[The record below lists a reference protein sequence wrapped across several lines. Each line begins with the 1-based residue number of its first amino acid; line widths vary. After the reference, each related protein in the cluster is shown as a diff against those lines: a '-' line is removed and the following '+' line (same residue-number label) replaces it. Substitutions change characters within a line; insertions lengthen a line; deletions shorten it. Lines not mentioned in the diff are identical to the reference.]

1 VALIVDLNGI
11 WKLTWSA
18 IEAYSGVPECKT
30 PIEAKVPGDVH
41 EDLVRAG
48 LLPEPLVG
56 INAPLHEWI
65 EHAVFSYER
74 KFSADS
80 DFDRAE
86 LVFYGLDYLA
96 DVFIDS
102 QFVGSSAN
110 AFVPHTFNVTRFI
123 RKGSVHNLM
132 VHLDTGV
139 DWGKKQEHQRYY
151 NDDNFERMFL
161 RKPQF
166 AFKWD
171 WAPRLVT
178 CGIWR
183 GVELKLYRRVAIRDV
198 ALRQILKDS
207 SAILKAKVLVE
218 AFKENDYVISFRVL
232 RNGRIWESK
241 VTTHL
246 LQGENEIEL
255 ENAVEPVER
264 WYPNGYGP
272 QALYDVS
279 VELEHGGEKLDCY
292 KTTWGFREVK
302 IKQEPIN
309 EVERTF
315 IINVNGIDVFCKGA
329 NWVPADSIVARVSN
343 EKYEALIEEA
353 IEANFNMLRIWGGG
367 IYENETFYDLCD
379 RYGIMIWHDF
389 MFACSEYP
397 DDQAWFM
404 DNVRDEAIKIVRL
417 LRNHPSIALWCGNN
431 ENDWLYGYN
440 ARGKDGKCSDFF
452 GRKIYHELLPE
463 ICKALDPDRPY
474 WPSSP
479 YGGDCPNSEICGD
492 RHAWDVSIIES
503 DLKMR
508 ADIRNYNK
516 DRGKF
521 NSEYGVLSYALPR
534 TILDY
539 TQDTNIDFTS
549 DAYKVHD
556 NFFNSG
562 HVPGNE
568 SLTDWYLKVG
578 FGEVPKD
585 ELTYIYQS
593 LAYQA
598 MGYREAISAFRIRK
612 FDCAGSLFWMYSDCW
627 GTLGWTIV
635 DYYLRRKPSFYWVRK
650 AYAPLAVFVKVEG
663 NRAQTYVVNDLL
675 QDASVHLTLEVGSLS
690 GSGTSVSEHILVPAN
705 SVRSGPAL
713 DCGPGYAFACIQQG
727 GVTISDD
734 LILTRFPS
742 EMEIPST
749 EIKACMK
756 RSDDGTDVELL
767 SHSFG
772 HFVYLDLP
780 DGAVPSDNYFNMLP
794 NRPKIVHVIGAKP
807 EEIRVCGLNVTP

>member
-1 VALIVDLNGI
+1 MALIVDLNGV
-11 WKLTWSA
+11 WKLAWNA
-18 IEAYSGVPECKT
+18 IGAHPSVPECAAS
-30 PIEAKVPGDVH
+30 IEAKVPGDVH

-56 INAPLHEWI
+56 TNAPLHEWI
-65 EHAVFSYER
+65 EHAVFRYER
-74 KFSADS
+74 EFRVDS

-86 LVFYGLDYLA
+86 LVFHGLDCLA

-102 QFVGSSAN
+102 QFVGSSSN
-110 AFVPHTFNVTRFI
+110 AFVPHTFDVTRFV
-123 RKGSVHNLM
+123 RKGAVHNLM
-132 VHLDTGV
+132 VNLDTGV
-139 DWGKKQEHQRYY
+139 DWAKKQEHERYY
-151 NDDNFERMFL
+151 NGDNFERMFL

-166 AFKWD
+166 SFKWD

-183 GVELKLYRRVAIRDV
+183 GVELRLYRYAAIRDV
-198 ALRQILKDS
+198 MLRQMFKGN
-207 SAILKAKVLVE
+207 SAMLKAKVRVE
-218 AFKENDYVISFRVL
+218 ALKEDDYILSTRIV
-232 RNGRIWESK
+232 RNGRKWESE
-241 VTTHL
+241 VATHL
-246 LQGENEIEL
+246 RQGENEIEL
-255 ENAVEPVER
+255 EVVVEPVER

-272 QALYDVS
+272 QALYDVA
-279 VELEHGGEKLDCY
+279 VELEQDGEKLDCY
-292 KTTWGFREVK
+292 ETTWGFREVR

-309 EVERTF
+309 EIERTF

-329 NWVPADSIVARVSN
+329 NWVPADSIVARVSD
-343 EKYEALIEEA
+343 EKYEALIREA

-367 IYENETFYDLCD
+367 IYEDETFYNLCD

-404 DNVRDEAIKIVRL
+404 DSVREEAIKIVRL

-431 ENDWLYGYN
+431 ENDWIYGYN
-440 ARGKDGKCSDFF
+440 ERGKDGKCSDFF
-452 GRKIYHELLPE
+452 GRRIYHELLPE
-463 ICKALDPDRPY
+463 ICATLDPERPY

-479 YGGDCPNSEICGD
+479 YGGDDPNSEICGD
-492 RHAWDVSIIES
+492 RHAWNVSILES
-503 DLKMR
+503 DLNAR

-539 TQDTNIDFTS
+539 TQDTKIDFTS
-549 DAYKVHD
+549 AAYKVHD

-562 HVPGNE
+562 NVPGDE

-578 FGEVPKD
+578 FGKVPKD

-612 FDCAGSLFWMYSDCW
+612 FDCAGSMFWMYSDCW

-675 QDASVHLTLEVGSLS
+675 DDVAVHLTLEVGTLS
-690 GSGTSVSEHILVPAN
+690 GSGTCVSEDMLITAN
-705 SVRSGPAL
+705 SVRPGPSL

-727 GVTISDD
+727 GVTVSDD
-734 LILTRFPS
+734 LILTRLPS
-742 EMEIPST
+742 EVEVPLAT
-749 EIKACMK
+749 IKANMK
-756 RSDDGTDVELL
+756 QNDDGTDVELL
-767 SHSFG
+767 SDSFG

-780 DGAVPSDNYFNMLP
+780 DDAVPSDNYFNMLP
-794 NRPKIVHVIGAKP
+794 NRPKIVHVTGAKP
-807 EEIRVCGLNVTP
+807 EEIRIGGLNVKM